1 MANIKFANIK
11 TKEASDLKQELAET
25 REELREV
32 RFKVKRG
39 EEKMVHRVKELKKN
53 IARLLT
59 ALGLRE

>member
-1 MANIKFANIK
+1 MANTKIANIK
-11 TKEASDLKQELAET
+11 TKEAPDLKQELAET

-39 EEKMVHRVKELKKN
+39 EEKMVHRVKELKKH

-59 ALGLRE
+59 VLGERE